1 MFLFLL
7 LFCSVLLACE
17 IGCPMVVA
25 RGTRAELV
33 DEKDI
38 DVATTADTKIA
49 PEKCLYFGGILVPN
63 PETQAHLKTILDEDK
78 LF

>member
-1 MFLFLL
+1 
-7 LFCSVLLACE
+7 
-17 IGCPMVVA
+17 MVVA

-38 DVATTADTKIA
+38 DKATTADSKID
-49 PEKCLYFGGILVPN
+49 PKRCLYFGGILVPN
-63 PETQAHLKTILDEDK
+63 PKTQEHLKTIVSEDK